1 MPLDYI
7 EFSKKIKT
15 KYPEYSDVD
24 DLTLARKMVEKYPEY
39 KNEVTFGDEPVK
51 KKEVSQSMFDQGGIS
66 SAMSKMAQNQPS
78 VSSVEKPKKK
88 KEEIFTGYPGK
99 EEKKYKLDSDKGF
112 SVWKEYSSTDYDKK
126 TGKQVDKF
134 EKQITDPTRVAALN
148 KQFGV
153 DASTDPIEQIYTN
166 YSEDKKDNE
175 YRISNNQW
183 QRKVPGA
190 TEWTDIIN
198 KGSIEGLNNRY
209 NKNIKFNP
217 EAEYVKPEPKLKF
230 TDVNTSL
237 VGKTEEAAAD
247 ILSKKYSKYG
257 FTFEQTGY
265 GTDYIIARSKDG
277 KETTVSF
284 DEKNP
289 EEALKL
295 RTFLEQNASKQKSNT
310 ATTLENKIKDFNS
323 NKYASAKGPLPGQM
337 MDENK
342 DLLEYI
348 KSDEYTKEL
357 EKLTYDEVKDQFEEF
372 VKPSFSKKS
381 DLDEIYKSKAYGVYK
396 NKKKAEFAGRNSK
409 VDALYTELRSV
420 SGDAKKEK
428 EIKAKITSYLT
439 DDVIQDQVK
448 SYSMQLND
456 LNNAAKKLEKEKK
469 DYIKSL
475 DAFNGRVPSMTK
487 EQYDIEKQALDDKAE
502 SIATKSDSLMVAG
515 KSIQKDQKKLNI
527 IAGEYVTEKS
537 KAGSFGGGL
546 VNSFL
551 NGVSKTFLEVPYEL
565 GQSVAFSSD
574 YFRLSPE
581 EKKFYKDKGY
591 SEDQVRN
598 LLKNKELKDFK
609 SGTRKAIVDIAGADQ
624 TTEEYMKSEDRGF
637 FEKAIYGVAESAPAM
652 LLGAAGATA
661 SFAGLAAQSY
671 SSIEDEM
678 LSDPDFETSSA
689 GERAVISV
697 PYSILMGVLE
707 NYGLKNT
714 IKGESFTGG
723 LMKNI
728 MVKVADKLPANAT
741 RETLEAL
748 YNKEIKSLIGKGVF
762 KIVNGAV
769 AEFETGATQA
779 LVLDIGLKSVYNKM
793 IQSGMTEEEV
803 SNLSVGELFAT
814 PDTFGEVASTVL
826 EDGLAEAIGG
836 ATISTF
842 STVASGL
849 INGNISLYNEKDLE
863 FLKEVAGDKGFKG
876 LIVANLKADMLKGKL
891 TKSEAQ
897 EKLQAMNELES
908 TINSVPDNLSPM
920 EQIDSVNMI
929 VEKNRLTKEIQ
940 GKDPAL
946 VAAQT
951 ERINVINEEL
961 KKISKNAVQV
971 QTTSEVPLQP
981 EARVGEEVV
990 QGESE
995 TKPQGITEEGKEV
1008 EALRAKEQ
1016 EEIRAKFPDAEYKA
1030 DGKIDA
1036 DKLSVKDRKAFDKI
1050 YAKYDKLISPLLE
1063 AKGKKEVVSGIEIV
1077 MPTEQ
1082 QAEERKAARS
1092 TSEYVDNAAKDL
1104 PEISVEEM
1112 KEELN
1117 GEFGML
1123 SGENPMAKALT
1134 EEENVQL
1141 NNKAV
1146 AWLQNKGYNPKK
1158 IIGKYGQAENSF
1170 FVPGLKRADAIA
1182 FAKEFNQDSVAHSDG
1197 LVYQDGSMNPRVK
1210 ENDDFSFG
1218 EYTPE
1223 SDYVSVVRTPEGLR
1237 TVSVGYDFE
1246 NKISPD
1252 NRTVS
1257 DQDNL
1262 ITQDNFEEQRS
1273 KQTTAMGQK
1282 IVTAAKL
1289 VMKALPGVKIYV
1301 HQKAADYEN
1310 AIGEKTGKLDKGAY
1324 GNGEIH
1330 INLEG
1335 GANLSTLYHEAI
1347 HYALEIKGMQSGAI
1361 LDMAKGLQSIIS
1373 DRKMKD
1379 RLANFIKDYKKENKA
1394 EEYLVELGAIMAES
1408 KMELSTSK
1416 LLKFKLLLGRLA
1428 KKLGIPAFS
1437 DAMKSKDAI
1446 DFING
1451 LTRDIRT
1458 GKEIKG
1464 DNITLNNTFK
1474 KQAVTI
1480 MEGKE
1485 SMEKYGLSKGKNIT
1499 RKIGEALESRQR
1511 SKHGTIDQKD
1521 NSPEARKK
1529 ISNWMVDEV
1538 KYFVEIMGDKS
1549 GKGWYGEL
1557 YQKSL
1562 DRMSKIFPE
1571 MKTDQNARD
1580 LFTMLVAITSDGQK
1594 VMTNFKLASE
1604 AYDYYKKNGVMPTT
1618 LSGLRVASFK
1628 ANLKRINELLVEY
1641 NGDIA
1646 AIKKDLMDVRSI
1658 QDINKKRKKEG
1669 LDPLKTSWSVS
1680 FKAPFAASVFGP
1692 KLGMFY
1698 SNLSG
1703 NEAYPTL
1710 DRWWS
1715 RTFNRYRGTLI
1726 PTVNK
1731 GFNTKGEAI
1740 GLDRFKSL
1748 LGNPEM
1754 SNEEALLAS
1763 RSYRDSYA
1771 AKGYKDGTEVEKAA
1785 NTIYKTAFENI
1796 NDAPFNSRDRQFM
1809 YDTIS
1814 NAVNKLNKDGYDLS
1828 IADVQAILWYFEK
1841 NLYKTL
1847 GVQAKI
1853 EGISYEDAANYTYD
1867 KWKESGEKFNYEI
1880 KTEEEGQAVEDADE
1894 DIEEEQKPKFKKQKI
1909 TSENSSNYAN
1919 LTEDDKGNFVFF
1931 HRGGNDY
1938 EVIKKSSG
1946 GTTATS
1952 RDEASAISKVG
1963 GVAMYYT
1970 RPTDAETMVQGTSQ
1984 YAVKVKN
1991 DKVYDF
1997 NSDPLNIIKEAR
2009 ERFNKEYPGQAFN
2022 PNVQFA
2028 YVTKIANEKGYDMTV
2043 AEWDGRTRAQ
2053 SVVELKPDD
2062 VQVTKGNQVVKKF
2075 DESYESNTDKGFQ
2088 SVIPEDKQKKLD
2100 AVYAKIYSVRNSE
2113 ARYDDLYR
2121 LQEEATK
2128 LTEDQITDMIV
2139 NSDLSQEIK
2148 DEYQAVVSAPVE
2160 SRRSFKKQRANL
2172 KDQAVNKAKEKYDLS
2187 VEERGNTHKQGVESA
2202 LNDLRKSSW
2211 YNNADDTQRENAE
2224 RELKEFFGERLK
2236 KAPSVAK
2243 ILGKPKAK
2251 KVAIKDEYK
2260 AMITQIKLEA
2270 KAARE
2275 ARADVN
2281 SKRKMLASSI
2291 SGMVKA
2297 GKIKTQ
2303 QAAVLIKRISY
2314 LNLDNP
2320 VMIDRFTDYAG
2331 RVFERADYQDI
2342 LSKAFKVRAD
2352 IRKLLKTKNQA
2363 QVVGMAKAFSKID
2376 PSMVDDIDTYM
2387 EMADKVKNAVKPS
2400 RIKDFDVALKEATNI
2415 ENISEY
2421 TKDEITRQEEIKK
2434 KELLATHDYL
2444 KEISD
2449 DMSLKDI
2456 QDIINILKED
2466 PEVIADKEEK
2476 IKNFLINRF
2485 DLMSGIVQTMFDKGI
2500 DPMTGEQIEFDEKQ
2514 KELMRRVIKMDLNE
2528 MSVRD
2533 AITIVEGV
2541 ENFLENNI
2549 TSGLEAAVSTYE
2561 GDTNVKSLVAR
2572 GKKAREM
2579 NLVPKGKVIEK
2590 VVPKFRS
2597 VKEATGIPVASRALG
2612 RLYSE
2617 QFFSI
2622 PLMFEKMFGGVMNAG
2637 DVMNKIGFTKL
2648 INGVS
2653 NAVKRHAMIV
2663 DSFAKQ
2669 DFYTKKIMNAANV
2682 YEVGMVAYLKRSK
2695 PGTPQEIKAEFNEKV
2710 NKLRKSI
2717 KNLIENGSEKEVKM
2731 GKIYE
2736 EVFNKL
2742 NVDSMD
2748 IDVILANTSDNN
2760 LKAIDWWIEQWGGNY
2775 SDLSDISLS
2784 VYNTELG
2791 SDLNY
2796 TPVSIN
2802 NLSTKGEKIESGSLE
2817 RGSSFGISTNY
2828 TDKKKTG
2835 VLMEATGDMGKDQY
2849 VNLDFFNNNSNALKG
2864 ALIDINT
2871 ASAIRQIDG
2880 AMKSEAFRKL
2890 IPSNDDRAL
2899 LEKRLNNYIR
2909 RAKGKKSAPK
2919 DTIKYLS
2926 QFFNYISTLGVGK
2939 ALGSV
2944 AQAVMQTAPMIST
2957 IINAGRFDIATKDFN
2972 DWLDRTGMSTSN
2984 RGLESQSTIES
2995 IDRNLEAVNGTVDGI
3010 LKFAAKANTAYL
3022 KFFLSNV
3029 DVMVAR
3035 SAFKSYYLQDLK
3047 RRGISTDI
3055 DWNTHE
3061 VNQESADYADQMVTR
3076 QQNVSDPLLA
3086 GEFLASDDPTKMLV
3100 RKVILP
3106 FASFILNQKAR
3117 MYNDLH
3123 TAFSPTSTNEDRVI
3137 ALRSFVGLLA
3147 ELTAFQGMGFGIR
3160 TLYSMIADYTLGGD
3174 DEEEEKKKS
3183 FLGWKVTNE
3192 TYNATKYP
3200 VKSIFNDLISP
3211 IPIADGLT
3219 TAGLNSL
3226 LGQLEYLSE
3235 KEIKDAVNEK
3245 NRILEIKRKDP
3256 MSKDQE
3262 KEFIENL
3269 KEEAKYQVFSE
3280 GVDKAGNWGMLNIAY
3295 DTYKETSDIIKLSDT
3310 GEFMDDYQGRET
3322 LKKLLP
3328 AQKES
3333 LYYDSKIMIAFSLGI
3348 LPKDFATVVKK
3359 RVSKVKKKAVTE
3371 KQYERFDE
3379 VQKELGR
3386 DLKSWE
3392 IDMVKDKKEVG
3403 TAVDELNFVKRNG
3416 GLTESQGREY
3426 VKLVK
3431 LIGMPTVSDL
3441 DRIQRGE
3448 KADQILK

>member
-24 DLTLARKMVEKYPEY
+24 DLTLAKKMVEKYPEY
-39 KNEVTFGDEPVK
+39 KNEVTFGDQPVK

-88 KEEIFTGYPGK
+88 KEEIFTGYTGK

-190 TEWTDIIN
+190 TEWTNIIN

-689 GERAVISV
+689 QDRAKIAV

-762 KIVNGAV
+762 KIINGAV

-779 LVLDIGLKSVYNKM
+779 LVLDIGLKSVYNKLT
-793 IQSGMTEEEV
+793 QSGMTDEQ
-803 SNLSVGELFAT
+803 LSKLSGGELFAT

-876 LIVANLKADMLKGKL
+876 LIVANLKSDMLKGKL

-929 VEKNRLTKEIQ
+929 AEKNRLTKEIQ

-951 ERINVINEEL
+951 ERINEINEEL

-995 TKPQGITEEGKEV
+995 TEPQGVTEEGQKEV
-1008 EALRAKEQ
+1008 EVLRAKEQ

-1036 DKLSVKDRKAFDKI
+1036 DKLSAKDRKAFDKI

-1063 AKGKKEVVSGIEIV
+1063 AVT
-1077 MPTEQ
+1077 PQ
-1082 QAEERKAARS
+1082 Q
-1092 TSEYVDNAAKDL
+1092 
-1104 PEISVEEM
+1104 
-1112 KEELN
+1112 
-1117 GEFGML
+1117 
-1123 SGENPMAKALT
+1123 
-1134 EEENVQL
+1134 
-1141 NNKAV
+1141 
-1146 AWLQNKGYNPKK
+1146 
-1158 IIGKYGQAENSF
+1158 
-1170 FVPGLKRADAIA
+1170 
-1182 FAKEFNQDSVAHSDG
+1182 
-1197 LVYQDGSMNPRVK
+1197 
-1210 ENDDFSFG
+1210 
-1218 EYTPE
+1218 
-1223 SDYVSVVRTPEGLR
+1223 
-1237 TVSVGYDFE
+1237 
-1246 NKISPD
+1246 D
-1252 NRTVS
+1252 NRTLS

-1262 ITQDNFEEQRS
+1262 ITQESIIVQEEPVAPKLTKEEIQRNNIVSIQQEYNSLTDSKKKGKQGRDLKQRAFQLASKLNYTLKEDNKKMTILNEFGKRVTKVATKEEIADQEPNDIVIAKAIIEGGILNWNGDPLSMRWDSQLSWADIRKGQKDISEGKYTTQPAKRLIIELNNQYKSGDFNMMQGSGKFINKTGIPVPKALLENAMLPIPAKEEDEIMQQRADEEEQFVAS
-1273 KQTTAMGQK
+1273 EMIQ
-1282 IVTAAKL
+1282 
-1289 VMKALPGVKIYV
+1289 
-1301 HQKAADYEN
+1301 
-1310 AIGEKTGKLDKGAY
+1310 EKTNLGRVYDYLDKLDKILD
-1324 GNGEIH
+1324 E
-1330 INLEG
+1330 
-1335 GANLSTLYHEAI
+1335 TLAPDKLNDI
-1347 HYALEIKGMQSGAI
+1347 TRVLPAAVMKLIVKALKVSVQSGMTLEQA
-1361 LDMAKGLQSIIS
+1361 
-1373 DRKMKD
+1373 
-1379 RLANFIKDYKKENKA
+1379 IKDYAQK
-1394 EEYLVELGAIMAES
+1394 
-1408 KMELSTSK
+1408 
-1416 LLKFKLLLGRLA
+1416 
-1428 KKLGIPAFS
+1428 
-1437 DAMKSKDAI
+1437 
-1446 DFING
+1446 
-1451 LTRDIRT
+1451 
-1458 GKEIKG
+1458 
-1464 DNITLNNTFK
+1464 NN
-1474 KQAVTI
+1474 
-1480 MEGKE
+1480 
-1485 SMEKYGLSKGKNIT
+1485 
-1499 RKIGEALESRQR
+1499 
-1511 SKHGTIDQKD
+1511 
-1521 NSPEARKK
+1521 
-1529 ISNWMVDEV
+1529 
-1538 KYFVEIMGDKS
+1538 
-1549 GKGWYGEL
+1549 
-1557 YQKSL
+1557 
-1562 DRMSKIFPE
+1562 
-1571 MKTDQNARD
+1571 
-1580 LFTMLVAITSDGQK
+1580 
-1594 VMTNFKLASE
+1594 
-1604 AYDYYKKNGVMPTT
+1604 
-1618 LSGLRVASFK
+1618 
-1628 ANLKRINELLVEY
+1628 
-1641 NGDIA
+1641 
-1646 AIKKDLMDVRSI
+1646 
-1658 QDINKKRKKEG
+1658 
-1669 LDPLKTSWSVS
+1669 
-1680 FKAPFAASVFGP
+1680 
-1692 KLGMFY
+1692 
-1698 SNLSG
+1698 
-1703 NEAYPTL
+1703 
-1710 DRWWS
+1710 
-1715 RTFNRYRGTLI
+1715 
-1726 PTVNK
+1726 
-1731 GFNTKGEAI
+1731 
-1740 GLDRFKSL
+1740 
-1748 LGNPEM
+1748 
-1754 SNEEALLAS
+1754 
-1763 RSYRDSYA
+1763 
-1771 AKGYKDGTEVEKAA
+1771 
-1785 NTIYKTAFENI
+1785 
-1796 NDAPFNSRDRQFM
+1796 
-1809 YDTIS
+1809 
-1814 NAVNKLNKDGYDLS
+1814 
-1828 IADVQAILWYFEK
+1828 
-1841 NLYKTL
+1841 
-1847 GVQAKI
+1847 
-1853 EGISYEDAANYTYD
+1853 
-1867 KWKESGEKFNYEI
+1867 
-1880 KTEEEGQAVEDADE
+1880 
-1894 DIEEEQKPKFKKQKI
+1894 IEEK
-1909 TSENSSNYAN
+1909 
-1919 LTEDDKGNFVFF
+1919 
-1931 HRGGNDY
+1931 
-1938 EVIKKSSG
+1938 
-1946 GTTATS
+1946 
-1952 RDEASAISKVG
+1952 
-1963 GVAMYYT
+1963 
-1970 RPTDAETMVQGTSQ
+1970 
-1984 YAVKVKN
+1984 
-1991 DKVYDF
+1991 
-1997 NSDPLNIIKEAR
+1997 
-2009 ERFNKEYPGQAFN
+2009 
-2022 PNVQFA
+2022 
-2028 YVTKIANEKGYDMTV
+2028 
-2043 AEWDGRTRAQ
+2043 
-2053 SVVELKPDD
+2053 
-2062 VQVTKGNQVVKKF
+2062 
-2075 DESYESNTDKGFQ
+2075 
-2088 SVIPEDKQKKLD
+2088 
-2100 AVYAKIYSVRNSE
+2100 
-2113 ARYDDLYR
+2113 
-2121 LQEEATK
+2121 
-2128 LTEDQITDMIV
+2128 QITDSLYNMTDYQNKKTRERVTGEKQSTAKVSKEAKEAKEIAKQKETNVTV
-2139 NSDLSQEIK
+2139 NEM
-2148 DEYQAVVSAPVE
+2148 AA
-2160 SRRSFKKQRANL
+2160 L
-2172 KDQAVNKAKEKYDLS
+2172 KDQI
-2187 VEERGNTHKQGVESA
+2187 
-2202 LNDLRKSSW
+2202 
-2211 YNNADDTQRENAE
+2211 
-2224 RELKEFFGERLK
+2224 RL
-2236 KAPSVAK
+2236 
-2243 ILGKPKAK
+2243 
-2251 KVAIKDEYK
+2251 
-2260 AMITQIKLEA
+2260 
-2270 KAARE
+2270 E
-2275 ARADVN
+2275 ARAARQAKADLN
-2281 SKRKMLASSI
+2281 AKRKGLADVVRAMS
-2291 SGMVKA
+2291 KA
-2297 GKIKTQ
+2297 GKIKAQ
-2303 QAAVLIKRISY
+2303 QADFLIKRISY

-2320 VMIDRFTDYAG
+2320 VMVDRFVDYAG
-2331 RVFERADYQDI
+2331 RVFERAEYQDI

-2444 KEISD
+2444 KEISG

-2485 DLMSGIVQTMFDKGI
+2485 NLMSGIVQTMFDKGI

-2514 KELMRRVIKMDLNE
+2514 KELMRKVIKMDLNE

-2590 VVPKFRS
+2590 VVPKFRA
-2597 VKEATGIPVASRALG
+2597 VKEATGIPAASRALG
-2612 RLYSE
+2612 RLYGE

-2731 GKIYE
+2731 GKIYQ

-2835 VLMEATGDMGKDQY
+2835 VLMEATGAMGKDQY

-2972 DWLDRTGMSTSN
+2972 DWLDRTGMSVSN

-2995 IDRNLEAVNGTVDGI
+2995 IDKNLEAVNGTVDSI

-3226 LGQLEYLSE
+3226 LGQIEYLSE

-3431 LIGMPTVSDL
+3431 LIGSPTVSDL
-3441 DRIQRGE
+3441 ERIKRGE

>member
-51 KKEVSQSMFDQGGIS
+51 KKEVSQSIFDQGGFS

-78 VSSVEKPKKK
+78 VSSDSDNGIYLNPDNNQNYKKLDKTWYKDVTGTGEYREMKSGDMKARSEFLNKNAVRIADLNGNKIEPTYKVDTEVDKQYNITPEKIK
-88 KEEIFTGYPGK
+88 KEEVLRTK
-99 EEKKYKLDSDKGF
+99 E
-112 SVWKEYSSTDYDKK
+112 
-126 TGKQVDKF
+126 
-134 EKQITDPTRVAALN
+134 
-148 KQFGV
+148 
-153 DASTDPIEQIYTN
+153 
-166 YSEDKKDNE
+166 
-175 YRISNNQW
+175 
-183 QRKVPGA
+183 
-190 TEWTDIIN
+190 
-198 KGSIEGLNNRY
+198 
-209 NKNIKFNP
+209 
-217 EAEYVKPEPKLKF
+217 
-230 TDVNTSL
+230 
-237 VGKTEEAAAD
+237 
-247 ILSKKYSKYG
+247 LSKKPIEEKP
-257 FTFEQTGY
+257 FTPAIADGRVFDVSNEQEKVDFEKAHF
-265 GTDYIIARSKDG
+265 DYVKSG
-277 KETTVSF
+277 K
-284 DEKNP
+284 
-289 EEALKL
+289 
-295 RTFLEQNASKQKSNT
+295 QQ
-310 ATTLENKIKDFNS
+310 
-323 NKYASAKGPLPGQM
+323 
-337 MDENK
+337 K
-342 DLLEYI
+342 DL
-348 KSDEYTKEL
+348 
-357 EKLTYDEVKDQFEEF
+357 EV
-372 VKPSFSKKS
+372 
-381 DLDEIYKSKAYGVYK
+381 
-396 NKKKAEFAGRNSK
+396 
-409 VDALYTELRSV
+409 
-420 SGDAKKEK
+420 AKKEK
-428 EIKAKITSYLT
+428 DLENVLNSVTTDLIGSNQDEVVSKLQDKLKNYDYLEVTPAGFGYDGIEIKNKITKESKFINLDNWTT
-439 DDVIQDQVK
+439 DRDSEESKILKGFLEVNIVNDEYIKKQKQVDDLREKIEAEKKTNPYNVIFLQK
-448 SYSMQLND
+448 QLNELVPQLD
-456 LNNAAKKLEKEKK
+456 KERAKKL
-469 DYIKSL
+469 DFMS
-475 DAFNGRVPSMTK
+475 
-487 EQYDIEKQALDDKAE
+487 
-502 SIATKSDSLMVAG
+502 
-515 KSIQKDQKKLNI
+515 KDQYRSAASFDKYEIERINNNITKTVLKKEDIKKNISELNEWDKQVKESYRKGLI
-527 IAGEYVTEKS
+527 TEEEYNTDYLPKIDEQRKEIDGQI
-537 KAGSFGGGL
+537 KL
-546 VNSFL
+546 L
-551 NGVSKTFLEVPYEL
+551 KDDYK
-565 GQSVAFSSD
+565 QSVNEQS
-574 YFRLSPE
+574 
-581 EKKFYKDKGY
+581 
-591 SEDQVRN
+591 
-598 LLKNKELKDFK
+598 
-609 SGTRKAIVDIAGADQ
+609 AIQDIAGNAFNVESKRGNVLSGAAFSFVQ
-624 TTEEYMKSEDRGF
+624 GMEQATRILTEEEGSRGSDKGVLTSQFAPQSFSEEYLSSGDLST
-637 FEKAIYGVAESAPAM
+637 FETIVNGLANSGGSA
-652 LLGAAGATA
+652 LAGAMTGGPVGSTLGLYASSYTNFMDQMSGPEFADVSELEKILLAGSVGAVTSQLEKFGLTKAFSKSPVNKKITNYIFSKSLKGLPSDATA
-661 SFAGLAAQSY
+661 EMIDTTIEKEIKGLVANKVLKITGAGVIEYSTEASQELTEIGAKELLNQVKDKEYFKNPKTFGEVFELANKAGMLGLIGGAGMQSLTQATMTAKDQLSKY
-671 SSIEDEM
+671 QVNNIE
-678 LSDPDFETSSA
+678 
-689 GERAVISV
+689 
-697 PYSILMGVLE
+697 
-707 NYGLKNT
+707 NT
-714 IKGESFTGG
+714 I
-723 LMKNI
+723 N
-728 MVKVADKLPANAT
+728 
-741 RETLEAL
+741 
-748 YNKEIKSLIGKGVF
+748 NKEIKDLFVLNIKDRILSGEITKKQGEAELNSLRESEGVLTQIPDNISSEDRYKSF
-762 KIVNGAV
+762 K
-769 AEFETGATQA
+769 
-779 LVLDIGLKSVYNKM
+779 
-793 IQSGMTEEEV
+793 
-803 SNLSVGELFAT
+803 
-814 PDTFGEVASTVL
+814 
-826 EDGLAEAIGG
+826 
-836 ATISTF
+836 
-842 STVASGL
+842 L
-849 INGNISLYNEKDLE
+849 INERNEIQKQ
-863 FLKEVAGDKGFKG
+863 V
-876 LIVANLKADMLKGKL
+876 
-891 TKSEAQ
+891 
-897 EKLQAMNELES
+897 
-908 TINSVPDNLSPM
+908 
-920 EQIDSVNMI
+920 
-929 VEKNRLTKEIQ
+929 Q

-946 VAAQT
+946 VTAQT

-961 KKISKNAVQV
+961 KNISKLASTVEAERV
-971 QTTSEVPLQP
+971 ATAESTT
-981 EARVGEEVV
+981 
-990 QGESE
+990 
-995 TKPQGITEEGKEV
+995 QGITEEGQKEEQEVSQKEIDDYKSSLTRKIEYAEKNGGDIYLEEYKTDLKELNEDPNTFFAKKRIDDEIRDVQIQSNRTRADLADKVKLLMDKRNALESEKRNSILFTKKNELKSINEEIKKTEDELTAHNTKESNDVSKLEKRKALEV
-1008 EALRAKEQ
+1008 ERVATETTTTSNTQEVETLRAKEQ
-1016 EEIRAKFPDAEYKA
+1016 EEIRAKFPNAEYKA

-1036 DKLSVKDRKAFDKI
+1036 DKLSAKDRKAFDKI

-1146 AWLQNKGYNPKK
+1146 AWLQNKGYNPKR

-1252 NRTVS
+1252 NRTLS

-1273 KQTTAMGQK
+1273 KQTTAMGQR

-1289 VMKALPGVKIYV
+1289 VMKALPGIKIYV
-1301 HQKAADYEN
+1301 HQTTAEFENGIGQKLTKAS
-1310 AIGEKTGKLDKGAY
+1310 KGAY
-1324 GNGEIH
+1324 DNGEIH
-1330 INLEG
+1330 INLES
-1335 GANLSTLYHEAI
+1335 GADLSTLYHEAI
-1347 HYALEIKGMQSGAI
+1347 HYALEVKGIESGAI
-1361 LDMAKGLQSIIS
+1361 LDLAKGLQSIVS
-1373 DRKMKD
+1373 DKSIKD
-1379 RLANFIKDYKKENKA
+1379 RLANLIEVYNENEKA
-1394 EEYLVELGAIMAES
+1394 EEYIVELGAIMAEA
-1408 KMELSTSK
+1408 KKELTTT
-1416 LLKFKLLLGRLA
+1416 KFQQFKNLINRIA
-1428 KKLGIPAFS
+1428 KKLGLPVIFSASANAKNAVDFMNSLIKAIRTGEEIKAEEVTKKGKIKFQYDFSDPLSKLTFVYDKNGEKFNKLKKEGYITDDKNLSDFEGKSIFLHQPDAAFS
-1437 DAMKSKDAI
+1437 GMIYKDGEILVEGKGGVFYPIKFHDDGYFWAGTSITSDKMTKDLNKVFDQNNGTIYMALTSAPYDKLMSSTTMSNAVLDFFSSKAFDNNFKITPAQLKVALRKAANDVKVKKSKDVK
-1446 DFING
+1446 
-1451 LTRDIRT
+1451 T
-1458 GKEIKG
+1458 GGIKE
-1464 DNITLNNTFK
+1464 
-1474 KQAVTI
+1474 
-1480 MEGKE
+1480 
-1485 SMEKYGLSKGKNIT
+1485 
-1499 RKIGEALESRQR
+1499 
-1511 SKHGTIDQKD
+1511 
-1521 NSPEARKK
+1521 
-1529 ISNWMVDEV
+1529 
-1538 KYFVEIMGDKS
+1538 
-1549 GKGWYGEL
+1549 
-1557 YQKSL
+1557 
-1562 DRMSKIFPE
+1562 
-1571 MKTDQNARD
+1571 
-1580 LFTMLVAITSDGQK
+1580 
-1594 VMTNFKLASE
+1594 
-1604 AYDYYKKNGVMPTT
+1604 
-1618 LSGLRVASFK
+1618 
-1628 ANLKRINELLVEY
+1628 
-1641 NGDIA
+1641 
-1646 AIKKDLMDVRSI
+1646 
-1658 QDINKKRKKEG
+1658 KKEG
-1669 LDPLKTSWSVS
+1669 LDLRIKDETS
-1680 FKAPFAASVFGP
+1680 
-1692 KLGMFY
+1692 
-1698 SNLSG
+1698 
-1703 NEAYPTL
+1703 L
-1710 DRWWS
+1710 DDIQS
-1715 RTFNRYRGTLI
+1715 QI
-1726 PTVNK
+1726 
-1731 GFNTKGEAI
+1731 
-1740 GLDRFKSL
+1740 
-1748 LGNPEM
+1748 
-1754 SNEEALLAS
+1754 
-1763 RSYRDSYA
+1763 
-1771 AKGYKDGTEVEKAA
+1771 
-1785 NTIYKTAFENI
+1785 KTALGSDNSSFADRKNFALELIKLMAENI
-1796 NDAPFNSRDRQFM
+1796 KNNPKATEQFGKLFSEGIQNKYFKGISKTGKLSISATNMTQAISEMFTEPLLKEDIKRESGGQVYAIIELNSKVKQEPSTKHESYPIAIESENKNNKVKIHILQDRKNWADSFIDPETGETVSKDRQQKLFPTSGVSVM
-1809 YDTIS
+1809 GLQLKGKSNIKFQRIS
-1814 NAVNKLNKDGYDLS
+1814 
-1828 IADVQAILWYFEK
+1828 
-1841 NLYKTL
+1841 
-1847 GVQAKI
+1847 
-1853 EGISYEDAANYTYD
+1853 
-1867 KWKESGEKFNYEI
+1867 
-1880 KTEEEGQAVEDADE
+1880 
-1894 DIEEEQKPKFKKQKI
+1894 P
-1909 TSENSSNYAN
+1909 ENSSNYAN
-1919 LTEDDKGNFVFF
+1919 LTEDGKGNFVFF

-1938 EVIKKSSG
+1938 EVIKKNSG

-1970 RPTDAETMVQGTSQ
+1970 RPTDSESMVSDTSQ

-2009 ERFNKEYPGQAFN
+2009 DRFNREYPGQAFN

-2043 AEWDGRTRAQ
+2043 AEWEGRTRAQ
-2053 SVVELKPDD
+2053 SVVEFKPDD
-2062 VQVTKGNQVVKKF
+2062 VQVTKGNQVVKNF

-2113 ARYDDLYR
+2113 GRYDDLYR
-2121 LQEEATK
+2121 LQEESAK

-2139 NSDLSQEIK
+2139 KSDLSQEIK
-2148 DEYQAVVSAPVE
+2148 DEYQAVISAPVE
-2160 SRRSFKKQRANL
+2160 KRRTIKFQRVTKVTVNEMAAL
-2172 KDQAVNKAKEKYDLS
+2172 KDQI
-2187 VEERGNTHKQGVESA
+2187 
-2202 LNDLRKSSW
+2202 
-2211 YNNADDTQRENAE
+2211 
-2224 RELKEFFGERLK
+2224 RL
-2236 KAPSVAK
+2236 
-2243 ILGKPKAK
+2243 
-2251 KVAIKDEYK
+2251 
-2260 AMITQIKLEA
+2260 
-2270 KAARE
+2270 E
-2275 ARADVN
+2275 ARAARQAKADLN
-2281 SKRKMLASSI
+2281 AKRKGLADVVRAMS
-2291 SGMVKA
+2291 KA
-2297 GKIKTQ
+2297 GKIKAQ
-2303 QAAVLIKRISY
+2303 QADFLIKRISY

-2320 VMIDRFTDYAG
+2320 VMVDRFVDYAG
-2331 RVFERADYQDI
+2331 RVFERAEYQDI

-2421 TKDEITRQEEIKK
+2421 TKDEIARQEEIKK

-2485 DLMSGIVQTMFDKGI
+2485 NLMSGIVQTMFDKGI

-2597 VKEATGIPVASRALG
+2597 VKEATGIPAASRALG
-2612 RLYSE
+2612 RLYGE
-2617 QFFSI
+2617 QLFSI

-2791 SDLNY
+2791 SDFNY

-2944 AQAVMQTAPMIST
+2944 AQSVMQTAPMIST
-2957 IINAGRFDIATKDFN
+2957 IINSGRFDIATKDFN

-2995 IDRNLEAVNGTVDGI
+2995 IDRNLEAVNGTVDSI

>member
-1 MPLDYI
+1 MPVDYK

-24 DLTLARKMVEKYPEY
+24 DLTLAKKMIEKYPEY
-39 KNEVTFGDEPVK
+39 KNEVTFGNEPVK
-51 KKEVSQSMFDQGGIS
+51 KKEVSQSMFDQGGFS
-66 SAMSKMAQNQPS
+66 SAMSKMAQDQPS

-112 SVWKEYSSTDYDKK
+112 PVWKEYSSTEFDKK

-134 EKQITDPTRVAALN
+134 EEQITDPKRVAALN
-148 KQFGV
+148 QHFGV
-153 DASTDPIEQIYTN
+153 DASTDPIDQIYTN

-175 YRISNNQW
+175 YRVVNNQW

-190 TEWTDIIN
+190 TEWTTIVN
-198 KGSIEGLNNRY
+198 EGSINALNSRY
-209 NKNIKFNP
+209 GKSVKFNP

-230 TDVNTSL
+230 NDINTSL
-237 VGKTEEAAAD
+237 MANTEETAQK
-247 ILSKKYSKYG
+247 ILKDKYGKYG
-257 FTFEQTGY
+257 FTFEQDGY
-265 GTDYIIARSKDG
+265 FTDYI
-277 KETTVSF
+277 TVSNKDETKKITVGF

-289 EEALKL
+289 EEALRL
-295 RTFLEQNASKQKSNT
+295 RTFLETNASKPKSNT
-310 ATTLENKIKDFNS
+310 ATILENKIKDFNS
-323 NKYASAKGPLPGQM
+323 QKYYSGKGGM
-337 MDENK
+337 EMGENK
-342 DLLEYI
+342 DLLKYI

-357 EKLTYDEVKDQFEEF
+357 EKLTYDEAKDQFEEF
-372 VKPSFSKKS
+372 IKPSFSKKS
-381 DLDEIYKSKAYGVYK
+381 DLDEIYKSKAYQVYK
-396 NKKKAEFAGRNSK
+396 NKKKQEYSGRNSK

-420 SGDAKKEK
+420 AGNAKMEK
-428 EIKAKITSYLT
+428 AVKAKISAYLT

-448 SYSMQLND
+448 DYSMQLND

-469 DYIKSL
+469 DYMKSL
-475 DAFNGRVPSMTK
+475 EAFNSRVPSMTK
-487 EQYDIEKQALDDKAE
+487 EQYDIEKQTLDDKAE

-591 SEDQVRN
+591 TEDQVIN
-598 LLKNKELKDFK
+598 LLKNKELKEFK
-609 SGTRKAIVDIAGADQ
+609 SGTREAIINVAGADQ

-637 FEKAIYGVAESAPAM
+637 FEKALYGVAESAPAM
-652 LLGAAGATA
+652 LLGFAGGTA

-678 LSDPDFETSSA
+678 LNDPDFETSSA
-689 GERAVISV
+689 QDRAKIAV
-697 PYSILMGVLE
+697 PYAVLMGVLE
-707 NYGLKNT
+707 NYGLKNAV
-714 IKGESFTGG
+714 KGESFAGG

-728 MVKVADKLPANAT
+728 MVKVAEKMPANAT

-779 LVLDIGLKSVYNKM
+779 LVLDIGLKSVYNKLS
-793 IQSGMTEEEV
+793 QSGMTDEQ
-803 SNLSVGELFAT
+803 LSKLSGGELFAT

-876 LIVANLKADMLKGKL
+876 LIVANLKAEMLKGRL

-929 VEKNRLTKEIQ
+929 SEKNRLTREIQ

-961 KKISKNAVQV
+961 KNISKNAVQV
-971 QTTSEVPLQP
+971 ETTGEVPVQP
-981 EARVGEEVV
+981 EARVGEEMV
-990 QGESE
+990 QGESKAE
-995 TKPQGITEEGKEV
+995 PQSVTEEGKKEV
-1008 EALRAKEQ
+1008 EVLRAKEIAEFK
-1016 EEIRAKFPDAEYKA
+1016 EEIDNADDFIT

-1036 DKLSVKDRKAFDKI
+1036 KKIEASDNSKAKEI

-1063 AKGKKEVVSGIEIV
+1063 TKEITIDKPVIATNTTVEVDRVKALTPEAEDGATFNLDGTKYEGVGLVVPVASMNTTMEELTPELIADFTEENQDKIGDSGTVKVGIYKFPNSNQISIDLSVVAPESSR
-1077 MPTEQ
+1077 EQ
-1082 QAEERKAARS
+1082 AVEFGRKADQESLFDLS
-1092 TSEYVDNAAKDL
+1092 TYENVKTGGTG
-1104 PEISVEEM
+1104 
-1112 KEELN
+1112 K
-1117 GEFGML
+1117 
-1123 SGENPMAKALT
+1123 NPMQFTPQQFKEIAKALK
-1134 EEENVQL
+1134 E
-1141 NNKAV
+1141 
-1146 AWLQNKGYNPKK
+1146 GR
-1158 IIGKYGQAENSF
+1158 
-1170 FVPGLKRADAIA
+1170 VPD
-1182 FAKEFNQDSVAHSDG
+1182 V
-1197 LVYQDGSMNPRVK
+1197 
-1210 ENDDFSFG
+1210 FS
-1218 EYTPE
+1218 EQ
-1223 SDYVSVVRTPEGLR
+1223 
-1237 TVSVGYDFE
+1237 
-1246 NKISPD
+1246 D
-1252 NRTVS
+1252 NRTES

-1262 ITQDNFEEQRS
+1262 ITQDNFEAQRA
-1273 KQTTAMGQK
+1273 KQTTTVGQK

-1289 VMKALPGVKIYV
+1289 VMKALPGVKIYI
-1301 HQKAADYEN
+1301 HQTTADFEVG
-1310 AIGEKTGKLDKGAY
+1310 IGEKAEENDRGAY
-1324 GNGEIH
+1324 INGEIH
-1330 INLEG
+1330 INLEN
-1335 GANLSTLYHEAI
+1335 GANLATLYHEAI
-1347 HYALEIKGMQSGAI
+1347 HHALEVKGMQSGAI
-1361 LDMAKGLQSIIS
+1361 LDLAKGLRAIVSGKYTKQYL
-1373 DRKMKD
+1373 D
-1379 RLANFIKDYKKENKA
+1379 NFISNYDENAQA
-1394 EEYLVELGAIMAES
+1394 EEYIAELGAIMAEDKTELTAS
-1408 KMELSTSK
+1408 KFIQ
-1416 LLKFKLLLGRLA
+1416 FKALLGRLA
-1428 KKLGIPAFS
+1428 SKLGIPAFGK
-1437 DAMKSKDAI
+1437 AMQAKDAA
-1446 DFING
+1446 DFINN
-1451 LTRDIRT
+1451 LTKAIRT
-1458 GKEIKG
+1458 GEEIK
-1464 DNITLNNTFK
+1464 
-1474 KQAVTI
+1474 V
-1480 MEGKE
+1480 EGFQSE
-1485 SMEKYGLSKGKNIT
+1485 IIEPKG
-1499 RKIGEALESRQR
+1499 
-1511 SKHGTIDQKD
+1511 
-1521 NSPEARKK
+1521 
-1529 ISNWMVDEV
+1529 
-1538 KYFVEIMGDKS
+1538 
-1549 GKGWYGEL
+1549 
-1557 YQKSL
+1557 
-1562 DRMSKIFPE
+1562 
-1571 MKTDQNARD
+1571 
-1580 LFTMLVAITSDGQK
+1580 
-1594 VMTNFKLASE
+1594 
-1604 AYDYYKKNGVMPTT
+1604 
-1618 LSGLRVASFK
+1618 
-1628 ANLKRINELLVEY
+1628 
-1641 NGDIA
+1641 
-1646 AIKKDLMDVRSI
+1646 
-1658 QDINKKRKKEG
+1658 
-1669 LDPLKTSWSVS
+1669 
-1680 FKAPFAASVFGP
+1680 
-1692 KLGMFY
+1692 
-1698 SNLSG
+1698 
-1703 NEAYPTL
+1703 
-1710 DRWWS
+1710 
-1715 RTFNRYRGTLI
+1715 
-1726 PTVNK
+1726 
-1731 GFNTKGEAI
+1731 
-1740 GLDRFKSL
+1740 
-1748 LGNPEM
+1748 
-1754 SNEEALLAS
+1754 
-1763 RSYRDSYA
+1763 
-1771 AKGYKDGTEVEKAA
+1771 
-1785 NTIYKTAFENI
+1785 
-1796 NDAPFNSRDRQFM
+1796 
-1809 YDTIS
+1809 
-1814 NAVNKLNKDGYDLS
+1814 
-1828 IADVQAILWYFEK
+1828 
-1841 NLYKTL
+1841 
-1847 GVQAKI
+1847 
-1853 EGISYEDAANYTYD
+1853 
-1867 KWKESGEKFNYEI
+1867 
-1880 KTEEEGQAVEDADE
+1880 
-1894 DIEEEQKPKFKKQKI
+1894 FKKQKVDKTTAAGNKLFNKPLKEAEDIAKEYMKSIGKEYVQVEKINGLDEELSKEIAAAYEAMKDEPTNPEVKAAYDAMAKETLDQYDAIVSKGYRVEINNEEPYSSSEEMIEDLRKNKRMNIFSTESGFGDEPI
-1909 TSENSSNYAN
+1909 TEEQRNKNPLLKDSGRKDTNGQTLLVNDVFRFVHDFFGHAELGNGFGPIGEENAWRVHSTMYSPEAKKAMTSETRGQNSWVNFSGVNDAAFKKRDKARELRKEGKIEEANKLVGEVYEEMRFADQKIGLLPDFAVNKPNIKKQKISPENSSNYAN

-1952 RDEASAISKVG
+1952 RDEAAAISKVG

-1984 YAVKVKN
+1984 YAVKVKG

-2043 AEWDGRTRAQ
+2043 GEWDGRTRAQ

-2075 DESYESNTDKGFQ
+2075 NESYESNTDKGFK

-2100 AVYAKIYSVRNSE
+2100 AVYAKIYKARNSE
-2113 ARYDDLYR
+2113 GRYDNLYR
-2121 LQEEATK
+2121 LQEEAAK

-2148 DEYQAVVSAPVE
+2148 DEYQEVVSAPVE
-2160 SRRSFKKQRANL
+2160 ERRSIKKQKTLKEEIIAYHRSSKKFNKFNISNISTDSNKQRYGYGLYFSDNIPIEEYGDYLYKVKLFKGKKEYDLIDTKKAVEEKIVNKIVKALDDNNKKSDEVIEFSYNGWLFYKTLSRILGGDKQASNFLSNNGVDGLKNNISNNWNDYILFNDNVINIENNEEVDISKVKKQKASKVTVNEMAAL
-2172 KDQAVNKAKEKYDLS
+2172 KDQI
-2187 VEERGNTHKQGVESA
+2187 
-2202 LNDLRKSSW
+2202 
-2211 YNNADDTQRENAE
+2211 
-2224 RELKEFFGERLK
+2224 RL
-2236 KAPSVAK
+2236 
-2243 ILGKPKAK
+2243 
-2251 KVAIKDEYK
+2251 
-2260 AMITQIKLEA
+2260 
-2270 KAARE
+2270 E
-2275 ARADVN
+2275 ARAARQAKADLN
-2281 SKRKMLASSI
+2281 AKRKSLADVVRAMS
-2291 SGMVKA
+2291 KA
-2297 GKIKTQ
+2297 GKIKAN
-2303 QAAVLIKRISY
+2303 QADFLIKRISY

-2320 VMIDRFTDYAG
+2320 VMVDRFVDYAG
-2331 RVFERADYQDI
+2331 RVFERAEYQDI
-2342 LSKAFKVRAD
+2342 LSKAFKVRSD

-2376 PSMVDDIDTYM
+2376 PSMVEDIDAYM

-2400 RIKDFDVALKEATNI
+2400 RIKGFDVALKEATNI
-2415 ENISEY
+2415 ETITEY
-2421 TKDEITRQEEIKK
+2421 TKDEIDRQEKIKK

-2485 DLMSGIVQTMFDKGI
+2485 NLMSGIVQTMFDKGI

-2579 NLVPKGKVIEK
+2579 NLIPKGKLVEK
-2590 VVPKFRS
+2590 IVPKFRA

-2612 RLYSE
+2612 RLYGE

-2622 PLMFEKMFGGVMNAG
+2622 PLMFEKMFGGVMSAS

-2871 ASAIRQIDG
+2871 ASAIRQVDG

-2957 IINAGRFDIATKDFN
+2957 IVNAGRFDIATKDFN
-2972 DWLDRTGMSTSN
+2972 DWLDRTGMSVSN

-2995 IDRNLEAVNGTVDGI
+2995 IDRNLEAVNGTVDSI
-3010 LKFAAKANTAYL
+3010 LKFAAKANTVYL

-3147 ELTAFQGMGFGIR
+3147 ELAAFQGMGFLIR
-3160 TLYSMIADYTLGGD
+3160 TLYSIIADATLGDD
-3174 DEEEEKKKS
+3174 DEEEEKNKS
-3183 FLGWKVTNE
+3183 FLGLKVTKE

-3200 VKSIFNDLISP
+3200 VKNFFNDLISP
-3211 IPIADGLT
+3211 IPLADGLT
-3219 TAGLNSL
+3219 TAGLNYL
-3226 LGQLEYLSE
+3226 LGQLEYLNE

-3245 NRILEIKRKDP
+3245 NRILEIKGKDP

-3280 GVDKAGNWGMLNIAY
+3280 GADKAGNWGMLNIAY
-3295 DTYKETSDIIKLSDT
+3295 DTYKETYDMIKLSDT

-3348 LPKDFATVVKK
+3348 LPKDVATVVKK
-3359 RVSKVKKKAVTE
+3359 RVSKIKKKAVTE

-3379 VQKELGR
+3379 VQKELKR
-3386 DLKSWE
+3386 DLKNWE
-3392 IDMVKDKKEVG
+3392 IGLVKDKKEVG
-3403 TAVDELNFVKRNG
+3403 TAIEELNFIERNG
-3416 GLTESQGREY
+3416 GLTESQGLEY
-3426 VKLVK
+3426 VKLMK
-3431 LIGMPTVSDL
+3431 LIGAPTVSDL
-3441 DRIQRGE
+3441 DKIKRGM
-3448 KADQILK
+3448 KASQILK